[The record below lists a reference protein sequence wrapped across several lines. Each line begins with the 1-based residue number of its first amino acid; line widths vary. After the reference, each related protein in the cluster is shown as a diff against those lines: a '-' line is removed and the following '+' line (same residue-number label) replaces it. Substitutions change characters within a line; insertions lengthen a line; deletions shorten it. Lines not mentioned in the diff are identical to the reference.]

1 MVAGAIVIGTA
12 SASLASPPAAA
23 SAQVVGTTF
32 DLVAPAPAVLQANDP
47 SAGGNPDSR
56 SAEPRGIKSAL
67 VKLALKAIAKAI
79 RGGANGF
86 INLASKFLDDAA
98 EKAIRNNASKIADV
112 IEDVADLP
120 GVLTHTAK
128 DKIRQGLE
136 PLVGGGTAN
145 VIANAVVGVLEL
157 FL

>member
-1 MVAGAIVIGTA
+1 
-12 SASLASPPAAA
+12 
-23 SAQVVGTTF
+23 
-32 DLVAPAPAVLQANDP
+32 LVAPNPEPIQGSDP
-47 SAGGNPDSR
+47 SAGDNPDGR
-56 SAEPRGIKSAL
+56 RVEPRGLKSTL

-86 INLASKFLDDAA
+86 VNLASKFLDDAA
-98 EKAIRNNASKIADV
+98 EKAIRNNAGKIADV

-120 GVLTHTAK
+120 GVLAHTAK